1 MNASNSTRSG
11 ASRRSMIR
19 NLALVAVAGICAT
32 AGISTARAAETTGR
46 VFGQAPSG
54 ATVLVSSPEFA
65 IQRKIP
71 VGDDGRYAAGWLP
84 IGIYEVTV
92 IDNGQA
98 LVRHPSV
105 QVYVDRGSRVDFDC
119 AYGGRCSEVAAN

>member
-1 MNASNSTRSG
+1 MNACISTQSG
-11 ASRRSMIR
+11 AARRSMIR

-54 ATVLVSSPEFA
+54 ATVLVSSPEYA
-65 IQRKIP
+65 LQRKIP
-71 VGDDGRYAAGWLP
+71 VGTDGRYMASWLP
-84 IGIYEVTV
+84 IGVYEVTV

-105 QVYVDRGSRVDFDC
+105 QVFVDRGSRVDFSC
-119 AYGGRCSEVAAN
+119 ANGQCPELAAN

>member
-1 MNASNSTRSG
+1 MNACISTQSG
-11 ASRRSMIR
+11 AARRSMIR
-19 NLALVAVAGICAT
+19 NLALVAVAGLCAT
-32 AGISTARAAETTGR
+32 AGISAARAAETTGR
-46 VFGQAPSG
+46 VFGQAPSN

-71 VGDDGRYAAGWLP
+71 VGADGRYMASWLP
-84 IGIYEVTV
+84 IGVYEVTV

-105 QVYVDRGSRVDFDC
+105 QVFVDRGSRVDFSC
-119 AYGGRCSEVAAN
+119 ANGQCSELAAN